1 MSRELRK
8 TGLDIIGDVPWGTH
22 YCLFYQTKEDLIDI
36 LVPYFKAGLENNEFC
51 ILVTSEP
58 LGEKE
63 SEKAMRG
70 AMPDFDQYLKRGQI
84 EIVSYDKWY
93 LKDGTFSMQRVL
105 NAWVDK
111 HNQALAK
118 GYDGIRVTT
127 NTAWLKKRD
136 WKSFADHEAQVNS
149 VIHKYQIIAVCTYS
163 IDKCGATEI
172 LDVVTRHHPVLVLR
186 EGKWE
191 ILKKA
196 RRKWTMIKRRKPR
209 GLMQIY
215 ADILRAASSGVP
227 KSRLVLK
234 ANINFLR
241 FKRILKVATENGL
254 LDSVP
259 HNPRV
264 WFVTEKGKEFLKK
277 YQELETTLR
286 QDSTIGLYLVVNTFF
301 PLRITL
307 VSPFF
312 PAEFNE
318 IERQK
323 I

>member
-22 YCLFYQTKEDLIDI
+22 YCLFYQTKEDLNDI
-36 LVPYFKAGLENNEFC
+36 LVPYFKAGLENNELC
-51 ILVTSEP
+51 VWITSIP
-58 LGEKE
+58 LSEKE
-63 SEKAMRG
+63 AEKTMRR
-70 AMPDFDQYLKRGQI
+70 AVPDFDQYLKRGQI
-84 EIVSYDKWY
+84 EIASYDGWY
-93 LKDGTFSMQRVL
+93 LKEGSFSLQRVL

-111 HNQALAK
+111 LNQAQVK
-118 GYDGIRVTT
+118 GYDGLRVTG
-127 NTAWLKKRD
+127 NTFWLKKRY
-136 WKSFADHEAQVNS
+136 WKSFADYEAEVDSAIN
-149 VIHKYQIIAVCTYS
+149 KYRMITVCTYS
-163 IDKCGATEI
+163 IDKCGANEV
-172 LDVVTRHHPVLVLR
+172 LDVVARHCTGLILR

-209 GLMQIY
+209 DLMRIY

-254 LDSVP
+254 LASVP

-277 YQELETTLR
+277 YQELEATLR
-286 QDSTIGLYLVVNTFF
+286 
-301 PLRITL
+301 
-307 VSPFF
+307 
-312 PAEFNE
+312 
-318 IERQK
+318 
-323 I
+323 